1 MKEAAPRPNVSA
13 EELRRDYL
21 ASDPVSR
28 MRRGFELSR
37 FGMRLQTAMKH
48 AQDSKPNAS

>member
-1 MKEAAPRPNVSA
+1 MKEATPRPNVSA

-28 MRRGFELSR
+28 MQRGFKLSR
-37 FGMRLQTAMKH
+37 FGMHLQTAMKQ
-48 AQDSKPNAS
+48 AQSSKPNAS